1 MQTSIEPFYH
11 ILPTRKVKMKE
22 KNKYL
27 KNNSLY
33 VHVILDKS
41 GSMNLIKQKTINAF
55 NEYVESLAPDT
66 IVSLS
71 LFSGLYQ
78 KPTVE
83 TVISEERADKVAPL
97 TEKTYIP
104 SGNTPLYDAIGEV
117 LMMMD
122 DRKEN
127 TVLVILT
134 DGEENA
140 SKEFDSRSIKRLL
153 ENKKEKGWLIT
164 YLGANQDAF
173 REAGKLGISLGT
185 TMAYDVNAIGKT
197 MKSAARSTVAYS
209 NALAMGQSIG
219 AATQDAMFTDEER
232 KEVI

>member
-1 MQTSIEPFYH
+1 M
-11 ILPTRKVKMKE
+11 

-27 KNNSLY
+27 KSSPTY
-33 VHVILDKS
+33 IHVILDKS
-41 GSMNLIKQKTINAF
+41 GSMELIKSKTISAF
-55 NEYVESLAPDT
+55 NEYVQSVAPDS

-71 LFSGLYQ
+71 LFSGLYGKASVQ
-78 KPTVE
+78 
-83 TVISEERADKVAPL
+83 TVISEERADSVAPL
-97 TEKTYIP
+97 TNETYRP

-117 LMMMD
+117 IMMMD
-122 DRKEN
+122 DKKEN

-219 AATQDAMFTDEER
+219 TATQDAMFTDEER